1 MQLLAF
7 VSIHIQEFVALDIV
21 ALMTFEIK
29 APAVTLPYFDYKC
42 EESET
47 GCIYILINGI
57 V

>member
-7 VSIHIQEFVALDIV
+7 VSLHIQEFVALDIV
-21 ALMTFEIK
+21 ALMTFDIK